1 MINKKVVLTRS
12 NSNINSNS
20 IEVKEEVA
28 TETEEEIEVASEVE
42 ETEVTER
49 TEEAAMAIVEV
60 AVVVTS
66 NEVEVEVAPS
76 INPEMIEVIMLQV
89 EMMMQMKI
97 RCMSIMKGKILTKKE
112 TQSERRSTPDIKSM
126 YQRRGKMTNKDKIQA
141 NSIQVNKISKMTNK
155 KTLEDPEKG
164 VNKITTEAEVEVEE
178 VAEAATNSKV
188 VTIMVVIVSSIKE
201 ERETTTEKAQTLRQL
216 VTALRVVNSNN
227 TDSPMAEA
235 VEVATTTRVE
245 IDPVT
250 TTTEEKKPAIKIAHP
265 TNRTIKERNRSS
277 PESNRMSHLNSSKIK
292 LLQLHLQDQLEMRR
306 DSNLKKSNN
315 NHQKLQLQLL
325 NKKLIPRKVQQQ
337 EASQSSKTCL
347 LLWLIELFELVRTT
361 MF

>member
-1 MINKKVVLTRS
+1 MINKKGVLTHS
-12 NSNINSNS
+12 NSNNISSNS
-20 IEVKEEVA
+20 IEVIEEVVM
-28 TETEEEIEVASEVE
+28 ETEEEIEAASEVE
-42 ETEVTER
+42 ETEVIEK
-49 TEEAAMAIVEV
+49 TEEAAMEIVEV

-66 NEVEVEVAPS
+66 REEEVEAAPS
-76 INPEMIEVIMLQV
+76 INLEMTEVIMLQA

-97 RCMSIMKGKILTKKE
+97 RCMSIMKEKILTRKE
-112 TQSERRSTPDIKSM
+112 TQSERKLILDIKSM
-126 YQRRGKMTNKDKIQA
+126 YQRRDKMTNKDKIQA
-141 NSIQVNKISKMTNK
+141 NSTQVNKISKMTNK
-155 KTLEDPEKG
+155 KTIEDPEKA
-164 VNKITTEAEVEVEE
+164 VNQTITEAEAVEVEE

-188 VTIMVVIVSSIKE
+188 VIIMVVIVSSIKE
-201 ERETTTEKAQTLRQL
+201 ERETTTEKALLMKQLEVTTLK
-216 VTALRVVNSNN
+216 VVNSNN

-277 PESNRMSHLNSSKIK
+277 PESNRMFHLNSSKIK

-325 NKKLIPRKVQQQ
+325 NKKLIPRRALQQ

-347 LLWLIELFELVRTT
+347 LLWLIELF
-361 MF
+361 